1 MILNKNTEDFQI
13 SEFLKVLVKRKIAI
27 LTCIVVFV
35 VITALVSYRMTPVY
49 KSTVQILIEREV
61 PKALKLQPS
70 FPTGGAADFD
80 FYKTQYELLKS
91 RSLAKN
97 VIQRLGLEARFKP
110 KVDGSE
116 GFSFYQFRGWVEE
129 KMLEF
134 GIREKP
140 AEEDIASDPYTSL
153 VNSYLRNLKINPIR
167 GSRLV
172 ISVIWTLPQAGLLK
186 SQIVMRKFLY

>member
-1 MILNKNTEDFQI
+1 VILNKNTEDFQI

-61 PKALKLQPS
+61 PKVLKLQPS

-110 KVDGSE
+110 KVGGSE